1 LRKEPTTMYSRMAAN
16 PGFYP
21 DPVPETRRYV
31 VKPDSRRKGAWRV
44 CDAQNGMSV
53 IASRWFAKPE
63 TAERFAYQLDV
74 EAERRLLSFLRSER
88 PGSRTA

>member
-1 LRKEPTTMYSRMAAN
+1 MYSRMAAN

-31 VKPDSRRKGAWRV
+31 IKPDSPAQGAFRV

-63 TAERFAYQLDV
+63 TAERFAYKLEV
-74 EAERRLLSFLRSER
+74 EAERRRRSALQREH
-88 PGSRTA
+88 PGSGAA

>member
-1 LRKEPTTMYSRMAAN
+1 MYSRMAAK
-16 PGFYP
+16 PHFYP

-63 TAERFAYQLDV
+63 TAERFAYELDV
-74 EAERRLLSFLRSER
+74 EAERRRRSSLRSER

>member
-1 LRKEPTTMYSRMAAN
+1 MYSRMAAN

-31 VKPDSRRKGAWRV
+31 VQPDGQRKGAWRV
-44 CDAQNGMSV
+44 YETESMSV
-53 IASRWFAKPE
+53 IPSRWFAKQG

-74 EAERRLLSFLRSER
+74 EALRRRR
-88 PGSRTA
+88 PPV